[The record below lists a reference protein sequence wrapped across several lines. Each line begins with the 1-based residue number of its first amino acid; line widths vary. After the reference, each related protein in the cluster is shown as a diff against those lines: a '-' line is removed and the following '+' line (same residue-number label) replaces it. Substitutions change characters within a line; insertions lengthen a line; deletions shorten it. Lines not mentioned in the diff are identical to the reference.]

1 MTRDDDRAAS
11 SLGYGTAPT
20 VDQAPAAGSP
30 HVITSGPAILGGGV
44 WKLVSVVLP
53 QLYVLILSV
62 TAARFLGPTGM
73 GRQSF
78 IAFVESAMILLLAQG
93 LPTALM
99 RQVGEA
105 LGLGRPGAVR
115 SLTGWAWRLEA
126 GAAVVG
132 GGLLALAG
140 ALGANP
146 RAAWLFAGVACAL
159 GILHCVP
166 SALLIGLQR
175 WRAATVAGI
184 VTGLLS
190 TAGTIAVLALGG
202 GITGMFAVE
211 AASSALVLVWTAALA
226 RRALDEVAPVASQ
239 APDLRSRT
247 VRIARLASI
256 GAVLE
261 LVVWKR
267 SEFFFLAWFADDAEL
282 AYYSIA
288 FGAAFAI
295 VRLPATLAAVAA
307 PAVANLFGA
316 GELERIRRGFGRGLR
331 LLLLAGFPVV
341 ALALALGSQLISAVW
356 GAEYARAGDVF
367 LIIAAASIALPVA
380 DLSYQL
386 LVGLG
391 RLRVP
396 LVIDACAAVVNIGL
410 ALLLIPRYGAVG
422 AALANSGAQLAV
434 ALPLALYV
442 RRLFGPIQWRL
453 PALLRGALAAAVAG
467 AAAFALAEWIGG
479 AAGLAPAAV
488 AGGVVFLGLGIVLR
502 VLPPDDADWLA
513 GALGR
518 RLGPGS
524 ARFVQL
530 FAAGRP

>member
-1 MTRDDDRAAS
+1 MTRE
-11 SLGYGTAPT
+11 PT
-20 VDQAPAAGSP
+20 LDQAPAAGTP
-30 HVITSGPAILGGGV
+30 HVITSGASILGGGA
-44 WKLVSVVLP
+44 WKVASVVLP
-53 QLYVLILSV
+53 QLYVLVLSV

-78 IAFVESAMILLLAQG
+78 IAFVEAAMILLLAQG

-115 SLTGWAWRLEA
+115 SLTAWAWRLEA

-132 GGLLALAG
+132 AALLVGAG
-140 ALGANP
+140 ALGADP
-146 RAAWLFAGVACAL
+146 RGAWLFAGVACAL

-175 WRAATVAGI
+175 WRAATIAGI
-184 VTGLLS
+184 ATGLLS
-190 TAGTIAVLALGG
+190 TVGTIAVLALGG

-211 AASSALVLVWTAALA
+211 AAASAVVLVWTAALA
-226 RRALDEVAPVASQ
+226 RRALDEVSPIASD
-239 APDLRSRT
+239 APDLRRRT
-247 VRIARLASI
+247 IGIAWLASV
-256 GAVLE
+256 GALLE
-261 LVVWKR
+261 LIVWKR
-267 SEFFFLAWFADDAEL
+267 SEFFVLDWFADDAEL

-331 LLLLAGFPVV
+331 LLVLVGFPVV

-356 GAEYARAGDVF
+356 GAEYERAGDVF
-367 LIIAAASIALPVA
+367 LIMAAASIALPVA
-380 DLSYQL
+380 DLSYS
-386 LVGLG
+386 LVVGVG

-396 LVIDACAAVVNIGL
+396 LVIDACAAVVNIAL

-442 RRLFGPIQWRL
+442 RRLLGRIEWHTPVL
-453 PALLRGALAAAVAG
+453 VRGAVAAAVAG
-467 AAAFALAEWIGG
+467 AAAFLVVEWIGG
-479 AAGLAPAAV
+479 GVALVPAAV
-488 AGGVVFLGLGIVLR
+488 VGAAVFVALGIVLR
-502 VLPPDDADWLA
+502 VVPRDDAAWL
-513 GALGR
+513 GTALGR
-518 RLGPGS
+518 RFGPRS
-524 ARFVQL
+524 ERLVSL

>member
-1 MTRDDDRAAS
+1 MTP
-11 SLGYGTAPT
+11 LGFGTAPT
-20 VDQAPAAGSP
+20 VDQAPSAGAP
-30 HVITSGPAILGGGV
+30 NVITSGPAILGGGA
-44 WKLVSVVLP
+44 WKVVSVVLP
-53 QLYVLILSV
+53 QLYVLVLSV

-78 IAFVESAMILLLAQG
+78 IAFVESTMILLLAQG

-115 SLTGWAWRLEA
+115 SLTAWAWRLEA
-126 GAAVVG
+126 GAAAVG
-132 GGLLALAG
+132 AALLAGAG
-140 ALGANP
+140 ALGADP

-175 WRAATVAGI
+175 WREATVAGI

-190 TAGTIAVLALGG
+190 TVGTIAVLALGG

-211 AASSALVLVWTAALA
+211 AASSAVVLVWTAALA
-226 RRALDEVAPVASQ
+226 RRALDEVAPVGTA
-239 APDLRSRT
+239 APDLRART
-247 VRIARLASI
+247 VRIAGLASV

-267 SEFFFLAWFADDAEL
+267 SEFFFLDWFAEDAEL

-316 GELERIRRGFGRGLR
+316 GEIERIRRGFGRGLR
-331 LLLLAGFPVV
+331 LLVLAGFPVV
-341 ALALALGSQLISAVW
+341 ALALALGSELISTVW
-356 GAEYARAGDVF
+356 GSDYERAGDVF
-367 LIIAAASIALPVA
+367 LILAAASIALPVA
-380 DLSYQL
+380 DLSYSL
-386 LVGLG
+386 LVGVG

-396 LVIDACAAVVNIGL
+396 LVIDGCAALCNVAL

-422 AALANSGAQLAV
+422 AALANSGAQVAV

-442 RRLFGPIQWRL
+442 RRLLGPVRWHM
-453 PALLRGALAAAVAG
+453 PALLRGAVAAAAAG
-467 AAAFALAEWIGG
+467 AVAFAVVEWIEGG
-479 AAGLAPAAV
+479 VALAPAAA
-488 AGGVVFLGLGIVLR
+488 AGGTVFLALGMALS
-502 VLPPDDADWLA
+502 VLPYDDAAWLA

-518 RLGPGS
+518 RFGPRS
-524 ARFVQL
+524 ERLVHL
-530 FAAGRP
+530 FAESRP